1 MIAAFMILV
10 LAANSAPAQVIAPA
24 FAGNYS
30 FIDLGSA
37 TGVPTNYGGL
47 TLKAGDPNTLLI
59 GGAANSSIGSIYQI
73 SVTRGAGNHITG
85 FSGAATLFSTA
96 PNIDGGLAYGPGGVL
111 FYTTYSNNML
121 GQIKPGSSTP
131 DRVIDLSALGVVSS
145 TGSVNFCRRVFRAPA
160 ASASC
165 RTVAADFAAAL

>member
-1 MIAAFMILV
+1 MDPQRYSEGSLSMTRHPMMAAFMILV

-59 GGAANSSIGSIYQI
+59 GGAANSSIGSIFQI
-73 SVTRGAGNHITG
+73 GVTRGAGNHITG
-85 FSGAATLFSTA
+85 
-96 PNIDGGLAYGPGGVL
+96 
-111 FYTTYSNNML
+111 
-121 GQIKPGSSTP
+121 
-131 DRVIDLSALGVVSS
+131 
-145 TGSVNFCRRVFRAPA
+145 
-160 ASASC
+160 
-165 RTVAADFAAAL
+165 